1 MNVWVKGRG
10 YLGSGNAGKKARG
23 KISRMRILFFT
34 HYYPPEVNAPASR
47 TFEHC
52 RAWVAAGAEVT
63 VVTCA
68 PNHPHGKLYPGYQNR
83 LWRSDTL
90 DGVKVVRLWTWIAA
104 NEGFLPRILN
114 YVSYMVAALVALPF
128 LPKADVVV
136 TTSPQFFC
144 GLVGLVA
151 RPVKRAPWV
160 LEIRDLWPESIV
172 AVGAMKRSAAI
183 RFLEWLEGFAYR
195 QADAIVSVT
204 RGFVPH
210 IAARCGDAAKIA
222 VFMNGAD
229 LSAFAKS
236 GDGAEV
242 KRRLGLEG
250 RFVGAYVGT
259 HGMAHGLD
267 TILDAAA
274 LLKDDPRFAFL
285 MAGGGAEEA
294 RLRAARD
301 AQKLDNVVM
310 LGQRPK
316 AEMPALWS
324 ATDASLILLKRSD
337 TFKTVY
343 PSKMSEA
350 MAMQCPVI
358 LGVEGEAKDVLE
370 ASGAGIAITPESAEE
385 LAAAVRRLADD
396 PALAAAYG
404 RAGRAYAAENL
415 DRAKVA
421 QRFLALLGEV
431 AARRPINEAATPA
444 RPSAR

>member
-1 MNVWVKGRG
+1 
-10 YLGSGNAGKKARG
+10 
-23 KISRMRILFFT
+23 MRILFFT

-47 TFEHC
+47 TSEHC
-52 RAWVAAGAEVT
+52 RAWAQAGAEVT

-68 PNHPHGKLYPGYQNR
+68 PNHPHGKVYPGYRNR
-83 LWRSDTL
+83 LWQSETR
-90 DGVKVVRLWTWIAA
+90 DGVRIVRLWTWLAA
-104 NEGFLPRILN
+104 NEGFLARVLN
-114 YVSYMVAALVALPF
+114 YVSYLVAAILALPF
-128 LPKADVVV
+128 LPKADVIV

-144 GLVGLVA
+144 GLVGLFA
-151 RPVKRAPWV
+151 RPIKRAPWV

-172 AVGAMKRSAAI
+172 AVGAMKKGFTI

-195 QADAIVSVT
+195 QADAIISLT

-210 IAARCGDAAKIA
+210 IAARCGDASKIA

-229 LSAFAKS
+229 LAAFSKS
-236 GDGAEV
+236 GDGDDV
-242 KRRLGLEG
+242 KRKLGLVG
-250 RFVGAYVGT
+250 KFVGAYVGT

-267 TILDAAA
+267 TILDAAE
-274 LLKDDPRFAFL
+274 LLKDEPRFAFL

-294 RLRAARD
+294 RLRAERD
-301 AQKLDNVVM
+301 KRKLDNVVM

-316 AEMPALWS
+316 AEMPGLWS

-358 LGVEGEAKDVLE
+358 LGVEGEAKEVLE
-370 ASGAGIAITPESAEE
+370 AAGAGIAITPESAEE
-385 LAAAVRRLADD
+385 LAAAMRRLADD
-396 PALAAAYG
+396 PALAASYG
-404 RAGRAYAAENL
+404 RAGRAYVDQNL

-421 QRFLALLGEV
+421 ARFLALLNKV
-431 AARRPINEAATPA
+431 AAREPIGETAAA
-444 RPSAR
+444 R

>member
-1 MNVWVKGRG
+1 
-10 YLGSGNAGKKARG
+10 
-23 KISRMRILFFT
+23 MRILFFT

-47 TFEHC
+47 TSEHC
-52 RAWVAAGAEVT
+52 RAWAAAGAEVT

-68 PNHPHGKLYPGYQNR
+68 PNHPHGKLYPGYRNK
-83 LWRSDTL
+83 LWQSETL
-90 DGVKVVRLWTWIAA
+90 DGVKVVRVWSWLAA

-114 YVSYMVAALVALPF
+114 YVSYMAASILALPF
-128 LPKADVVV
+128 LPRADVVV

-144 GLVGLVA
+144 GLVGLFA

-172 AVGAMKRSAAI
+172 AVGAMKKGRTI

-195 QADAIVSVT
+195 QADAIVSLT

-210 IAARCGDAAKIA
+210 IAARCGDPAKIA

-229 LSAFAKS
+229 LSAFTKS
-236 GDGAEV
+236 GDGEEI
-242 KRRLGLEG
+242 KRKYGLAG
-250 RFVGAYVGT
+250 KFVGAYVGT

-267 TILDAAA
+267 TILEAAA
-274 LLKDDPRFAFL
+274 LLKDEPRFAFL

-294 RLRAARD
+294 RLKAKRE
-301 AQKLDNVVM
+301 QMGLDNVVM

-316 AEMPALWS
+316 SEMPALWS

-358 LGVEGEAKDVLE
+358 LGVEGEAKEVLE
-370 ASGAGIAITPESAEE
+370 AAGAGLAITPESAEQ
-385 LAAAVRRLADD
+385 LAAAMRKLADD
-396 PALAAAYG
+396 PALCAAFG
-404 RAGRAYAAENL
+404 RAGRTYADQNL

-421 QRFLALLGEV
+421 ARFLTLLEDV
-431 AARRPINEAATPA
+431 AARRPISQAAPA
-444 RPSAR
+444 RQSAR

>member
-1 MNVWVKGRG
+1 MAKGRF
-10 YLGSGNAGKKARG
+10 SQ
-23 KISRMRILFFT
+23 MRILFFT

-47 TFEHC
+47 TSEHC
-52 RAWVAAGAEVT
+52 RAWAQAGAEVT

-68 PNHPHGKLYPGYQNR
+68 PNHPHGKLYPGYRNR
-83 LWRSDTL
+83 LWRTETR
-90 DGVKVVRLWTWIAA
+90 DGVKVVRLWTWLAA

-114 YVSYMVAALVALPF
+114 YISYMIAAIVALPF
-128 LPKADVVV
+128 LPKADVIV

-144 GLVGLVA
+144 GLVGLFA

-172 AVGAMKRSAAI
+172 AVGAMKKGAAI

-195 QADAIVSVT
+195 QADAIVSLT
-204 RGFVPH
+204 RGFIPH
-210 IAARCGDAAKIA
+210 IAARCGDAGKIV

-229 LSAFAKS
+229 LSTFSKS
-236 GDGAEV
+236 GDGEEV
-242 KRRLGLEG
+242 KRRYGLEG
-250 RFVGAYVGT
+250 KFVAAYVGT

-267 TILDAAA
+267 TILNAAE
-274 LLKDDPRFAFL
+274 LLRGEPRIAFL

-294 RLRAARD
+294 RLRAERD
-301 AQKLDNVVM
+301 ARKLDNVVM

-316 AEMPALWS
+316 SEMPALWS

-358 LGVEGEAKDVLE
+358 LGVEGEAREVME
-370 ASGAGIAITPESAEE
+370 AAGAGIAITPESAEE
-385 LAAAVRRLADD
+385 LAAAVRKLAAD
-396 PALAAAYG
+396 PALCAAFG
-404 RAGRAYAAENL
+404 RAGRAYADQNL

-421 QRFLALLGEV
+421 ARFLALLGQV
-431 AARRPINEAATPA
+431 AARRPISEAAAPA
-444 RPSAR
+444 RPSA

>member
-1 MNVWVKGRG
+1 
-10 YLGSGNAGKKARG
+10 
-23 KISRMRILFFT
+23 MRILFFT

-47 TFEHC
+47 TSEHC
-52 RAWVAAGAEVT
+52 RAWAQAGAEVT

-68 PNHPHGKLYPGYQNR
+68 PNHPNGKVYPGYRNR
-83 LWRSDTL
+83 LGQTETRE
-90 DGVKVVRLWTWIAA
+90 GVKVVRVWTWLAA
-104 NEGFLPRILN
+104 NEGFWPRIFN
-114 YVSYMVAALVALPF
+114 YVSYMLMAIAALPF

-136 TTSPQFFC
+136 STSPQFFC
-144 GLVGLVA
+144 GLVGLFA
-151 RPVKRAPWV
+151 RALKRAPWV

-172 AVGAMKRSAAI
+172 AVGAMRKGAAI
-183 RFLEWLEGFAYR
+183 RFLEWLEAFAYR

-210 IAARCGDAAKIA
+210 IAARCGDAGKIA

-229 LSAFAKS
+229 LSAFTR
-236 GDGAEV
+236 GDGGEEA
-242 KRRLGLEG
+242 KRKYGLEG
-250 RFVGAYVGT
+250 KFVAAYVGT

-267 TILDAAA
+267 TILDAAEI
-274 LLKDDPRFAFL
+274 LKDDPRFAFL

-294 RLRAARD
+294 RLRAERD
-301 AQKLDNVVM
+301 RRQLDNVVM

-316 AEMPALWS
+316 SEMPALWS

-350 MAMQCPVI
+350 MAMECPVI

-370 ASGAGIAITPESAEE
+370 AAGAGIAITPESAQE
-385 LAAAVRRLADD
+385 LAAAVRSLADD
-396 PALAAAYG
+396 PARAAAYG
-404 RAGRAYAAENL
+404 RSGRAYADQNL

-421 QRFLALLGEV
+421 ARFLTLLDDV
-431 AARRPINEAATPA
+431 AARRPIGEAAVAA
-444 RPSAR
+444 RQNAA

>member
-1 MNVWVKGRG
+1 
-10 YLGSGNAGKKARG
+10 
-23 KISRMRILFFT
+23 MRILFFT

-47 TFEHC
+47 TSEHC
-52 RAWVAAGAEVT
+52 RAWAEAGAEVT

-68 PNHPHGKLYPGYQNR
+68 PNHPHGKLYPGYRNK
-83 LWRSDTL
+83 LWQSETL
-90 DGVKVVRLWTWIAA
+90 GGVKVVRLWTHLAA

-114 YVSYMVAALVALPF
+114 YVSYMAAAILALPF

-144 GLVGLVA
+144 GLVGLFA
-151 RPVKRAPWV
+151 RPLKRAPWV

-172 AVGAMKRSAAI
+172 AVGAMKKGRTI

-195 QADAIVSVT
+195 QADAIVSLT

-210 IAARCGDAAKIA
+210 IAARCGDPAKIA

-229 LSAFAKS
+229 LSAFSKS
-236 GDGAEV
+236 GDGEEI
-242 KRRLGLEG
+242 KRKYGLAG
-250 RFVGAYVGT
+250 KFVGAYVGT

-267 TILDAAA
+267 TILEAAA
-274 LLKDDPRFAFL
+274 LLKEDRRFAFL

-294 RLRAARD
+294 RLKAKRD
-301 AQKLDNVVM
+301 EKGLDNVVM

-316 AEMPALWS
+316 SEMPALWS

-358 LGVEGEAKDVLE
+358 LGVEGEAKEVLE
-370 ASGAGIAITPESAEE
+370 AAGAGLAITPESAEE
-385 LAAAVRRLADD
+385 LAAAMRKLADD
-396 PALAAAYG
+396 PALCEAYG
-404 RAGRAYAAENL
+404 RAGRAYADQNL

-421 QRFLALLGEV
+421 ARFLALLEEV
-431 AARRPINEAATPA
+431 AARRPISEAAPA
-444 RPSAR
+444 RQSLR

>member
-1 MNVWVKGRG
+1 MMAKGTG
-10 YLGSGNAGKKARG
+10 FV
-23 KISRMRILFFT
+23 MRILFFT

-47 TFEHC
+47 TSEHC
-52 RAWVAAGAEVT
+52 RAWAEAGAEVT

-68 PNHPHGKLYPGYQNR
+68 PNHPHGRLYPGYKNKFWQSETR
-83 LWRSDTL
+83 
-90 DGVKVVRLWTWIAA
+90 DGVKVVRVWSWLAA

-114 YVSYMVAALVALPF
+114 YVSYMVSAILALPF
-128 LPKADVVV
+128 LPKADVIV

-144 GLVGLVA
+144 GLVGLFA
-151 RPVKRAPWV
+151 RPIKRAPWV

-172 AVGAMKRSAAI
+172 AVGAMKKGATI
-183 RFLEWLEGFAYR
+183 RFLEWLEGFAYA
-195 QADAIVSVT
+195 QADAIVSLT

-210 IAARCGDAAKIA
+210 IAARCGDANKIA

-229 LSAFAKS
+229 LSAFTKS
-236 GDGAEV
+236 GDGDEI
-242 KRRLGLEG
+242 KRKLGLEG
-250 RFVGAYVGT
+250 KFVAAYVGT

-267 TILDAAA
+267 TILEAAA
-274 LLKDDPRFAFL
+274 LVKDDPRFAFL

-294 RLRAARD
+294 RLGAKREEM
-301 AQKLDNVVM
+301 KLDNVVM

-316 AEMPALWS
+316 SEMPALWS

-358 LGVEGEAKDVLE
+358 LGVEGEAKEVLE
-370 ASGAGIAITPESAEE
+370 AAGAGIAITPESAEE
-385 LAAAVRRLADD
+385 LAAAVRKLAGD
-396 PALAAAYG
+396 PELCAGFG
-404 RAGRAYAAENL
+404 RAGRAYADQNL

-421 QRFLALLGEV
+421 ARFLALLNEV
-431 AARRPINEAATPA
+431 AARRPISEPAAA
-444 RPSAR
+444 RQSAR

>member
-1 MNVWVKGRG
+1 MMAKGTG
-10 YLGSGNAGKKARG
+10 FV
-23 KISRMRILFFT
+23 MRILFFT

-47 TFEHC
+47 TSEHC
-52 RAWVAAGAEVT
+52 RAWVEAGAQVT
-63 VVTCA
+63 VVTCV
-68 PNHPHGKLYPGYQNR
+68 PNHPHGKIYPGYRNK
-83 LWRSDTL
+83 LWQSETR
-90 DGVKVVRLWTWIAA
+90 DGVKVVRLWTWLAA

-114 YVSYMVAALVALPF
+114 YVSYMVAAILALPF

-144 GLVGLVA
+144 GLVGLFA

-172 AVGAMKRSAAI
+172 AVGAMKKGTAI
-183 RFLEWLEGFAYR
+183 RFLEWLERFAYR
-195 QADAIVSVT
+195 HADAIVSLT

-210 IAARCGDAAKIA
+210 IAARCGDPAKIA

-229 LSAFAKS
+229 LSAFTKT
-236 GDGAEV
+236 GDSEEI
-242 KRRLGLEG
+242 KRKLGLEG
-250 RFVGAYVGT
+250 KFVAAYVGT

-267 TILDAAA
+267 TILEAAA
-274 LLKDDPRFAFL
+274 LLKDEPRFAFL

-294 RLRAARD
+294 RLRAKREEMG
-301 AQKLDNVVM
+301 LDNVVM

-316 AEMPALWS
+316 SEMPALWS

-358 LGVEGEAKDVLE
+358 LGVEGEAKEVLE
-370 ASGAGIAITPESAEE
+370 AAGAGIAITPESAEE
-385 LAAAVRRLADD
+385 LAAAMRRLAGD
-396 PALAAAYG
+396 PALCEAYG
-404 RAGRAYAAENL
+404 RAGRAYADQNL

-421 QRFLALLGEV
+421 ARFLALLDEV
-431 AARRPINEAATPA
+431 AARQPISEAAAPA
-444 RPSAR
+444 RQSAR

>member
-1 MNVWVKGRG
+1 
-10 YLGSGNAGKKARG
+10 
-23 KISRMRILFFT
+23 MRILFFS

-47 TFEHC
+47 TSEHC
-52 RAWVAAGAEVT
+52 RAWAQAGAQVT

-68 PNHPHGKLYPGYQNR
+68 PNHPNGKVYPGYRNR
-83 LWRSDTL
+83 LWQSETR
-90 DGVKVVRLWTWIAA
+90 DGVRIVRLWTWLAA
-104 NEGFLPRILN
+104 NEGFLPRVLN
-114 YVSYMVAALVALPF
+114 YVSYMVAAILALPF
-128 LPKADVVV
+128 LPRTDVIV

-144 GLVGLVA
+144 GLVGLFA

-160 LEIRDLWPESIV
+160 LEIRDIWPESIV
-172 AVGAMKRSAAI
+172 AVGAMKKGAAI

-195 QADAIVSVT
+195 QADAIISLT
-204 RGFVPH
+204 RGFIPH
-210 IAARCGDAAKIA
+210 IAARCGDASKIA

-229 LSAFAKS
+229 LSAFSKS
-236 GDGAEV
+236 GDGDEV
-242 KRRLGLEG
+242 KRKLGLEG
-250 RFVGAYVGT
+250 KFVGAYVGT

-267 TILDAAA
+267 TILDAAE
-274 LLKDDPRFAFL
+274 LLKGEPRFAFL

-301 AQKLDNVVM
+301 ARKLDNVVM

-316 AEMPALWS
+316 AEMPGLWS

-358 LGVEGEAKDVLE
+358 LGVEGEAKEVLE
-370 ASGAGIAITPESAEE
+370 AAGAGLAITPESATE
-385 LAAAVRRLADD
+385 LAAAMRRLADD
-396 PALAAAYG
+396 PELAASYG
-404 RAGRAYAAENL
+404 RAGRAYADQNL

-421 QRFLALLGEV
+421 ARFLALLAKV
-431 AARRPINEAATPA
+431 AAREPIRETAAA
-444 RPSAR
+444 R